1 MDIKPIKNKTDYKQV
16 MARIDELLQM
26 YDTHD
31 GFPPKGTPESDELEV
46 LSILADDYENK
57 YYPIDPPDPVEA
69 IKFRMEQMG
78 LTNADLADLIG
89 GKSRVSE
96 IMNHKRNLTLRMIR
110 ILNEK
115 LNIPAEVLIR
125 EL

>member
-1 MDIKPIKNKTDYKQV
+1 
-16 MARIDELLQM
+16 
-26 YDTHD
+26 
-31 GFPPKGTPESDELEV
+31 
-46 LSILADDYENK
+46 
-57 YYPIDPPDPVEA
+57 
-69 IKFRMEQMG
+69 MEQMG